1 MAGYGFGAKV
11 KLTVDRSRK
20 AEFNK
25 QISDMVGQIKV
36 SNKFTV
42 LQKDMDRVRR
52 EAQAMLNSNPLT
64 LKVNKIDCSAAVND
78 VKRQLQ
84 TMLSALSV
92 SNGVNITGLKDFIGT
107 DGMDA
112 AMRNTADA
120 ANAAIAKMNEAQS
133 ATARLSGQMEVLN
146 TIAKSVASTYKRGTS
161 GSGMIADEAE
171 VQRITAAYNTWIQKV
186 REAQATRSGD
196 IEALQREGLAIQRNI
211 TALQNKQT
219 EERRAQAAAEKAARA
234 AESAAERAAAAN
246 ESEVASLKQVSSLQE
261 RMARFL
267 RSNSRVSVS
276 DFGTQ
281 IRTMLMELNSGS
293 TITTER
299 LREMEGV
306 FVNIRS
312 QALQT
317 GVVGRTV
324 FDSLRRAYEK
334 FGGWMLITRSL
345 TAAIHT
351 IKNMISSVREIDGAL
366 TQLKI
371 VTGATDEQLTAFL
384 QNATALAKDL
394 GQSIKDVLG
403 SIETFSRLGYNLVD
417 ASELA
422 EYATILSNVAAVDT
436 AEATTGLTSI
446 IKGYNMNVAEAEHV
460 ADVLVQVGQKY
471 AVSASEMMEAYEKS
485 GAALNAANTS
495 FEKSAGLIAAAN
507 ASVQNASTVGTAL
520 KTVSARIRGAKSDL
534 EALGEET
541 HDLAQGF
548 SKYAEEIKALT
559 GFDIMVEGT
568 TDTYKDIY
576 DIFEGIAK
584 VWDKLSDT
592 QQARVSEILGG
603 TRQLQVISSILG
615 NWKDAAGAYSDAMT
629 SAGTATQANA
639 TYMESINGKIG
650 TFNATF
656 QELSTNIF
664 SSGLVEFFVELGTAI
679 LSALNALAKINLLLP
694 AIISMV
700 VAINGIRA
708 GLAAMRSA
716 TAAAETASTINTI
729 VAKLVAEK
737 TATDALAVSIANLT
751 IAEKAELATKIQA
764 AVVSGSLTAAQGEQI
779 LTTLGLA
786 GAEGT
791 LTGANVTLAASFK
804 ALMASIPVWG
814 WIALGITAVI
824 TAVTALANGYKSSEE
839 RLAELNEEHNELIR
853 SVRTAES
860 EFRSLRDSADD
871 VIPRFA
877 ELAKGVNQFGE
888 NVSLTDEEYQEF
900 LSLNNRIAEM
910 FPELNL
916 GMDSNGNAMLALSYS
931 ADTLTDSLYALVEAQ
946 RQAAAAEIAEKI
958 PEELENIKAAEK
970 EYEKQIRRAKDVKD
984 EWKDVYDDIVNQDLP
999 TNIGRYSTLE
1009 AGQQAALDFIEKAQ
1023 RLGMHGNVMVDDQRT
1038 TNNGYVFTVEWNY
1051 DAISLQN
1058 AKNALDSIIA
1068 GQDSVINNYEN
1079 LINARWEGLNNIVSY
1094 WAETNFLYN
1103 DLNGQ
1108 MRNIAKTMI
1117 SGIDFASLGL
1127 DTEEKVHNYV
1137 EDYILRPLFLA
1148 SPEVKTAFENLFDLQ
1163 GSLKNGDI
1171 TPEDFQEQVKQMFDG
1186 LYESVDADKQDD
1198 FVKAFV
1204 AGFNAMGIAGDDFNS
1219 VVEGIANNWGTV
1231 TGAMSGD
1238 NTLSNV
1244 SDLAEGISELQKAYS
1259 LLETAQKEM
1268 LNGGLSAD
1276 TIASLADATDDYL
1289 DYLYE
1294 ENGVV
1299 KLNTEAWK
1307 ENANAK
1313 MQSSMADIQNEIDL
1327 LNERNAALAET
1338 LEVYQ
1343 TNKHAS
1349 AGDSSMTA
1357 VWDDKIR
1364 EVNEEIE
1371 ANTIAI
1377 GVNQAKL
1384 ALYSALYGNITGDL
1398 DAYTA
1403 ALRNFSNIASTIDSV
1418 SNSFQTLADLQA
1430 EVADGF
1436 TLSLDKALE
1445 FAKVYPEILNNA
1457 QVSADGQIILNQDV
1471 VNSFLQGKKAEL
1483 DAQIDAQI
1491 AELEADK
1498 LVLQAKMEAAQAQLE
1513 LAKNVG
1519 EGEGQVAKGVAEYR
1533 IRASNEMVQALID
1546 NGIDEAEAFKL
1557 AAQAMSL
1564 NAEEFDRVAKEV
1576 CTDVDGNFNNA
1587 AYNAA
1592 MGIYENMERAKTDI
1606 NSVTKQAHEAAKAV
1620 SGIGKGVVSGVVGK
1634 MLGSGGGKNRKGIET
1649 NVTSGEFNGFDYDF
1663 DFKGASL
1670 DDFITQVELDISSY
1684 EKAISQIDGQIAAL
1698 KALKDLP
1705 LKTFESTGK
1714 NTSGSSPNASEVEE
1728 YIASIDEYRE
1738 AIERLRKAQENVSN
1752 LETQIE
1758 DAGSYEKKIE
1768 LQKQLIEAYKEEQAA
1783 LHNLNNQRD
1792 STIASSIDYLREL
1805 GFAVEYNAD
1814 TNELWISNLEHL
1826 NELQADSKG
1835 KYKSMQEA
1843 TNALRKETES
1853 LINSIEDLNEANR
1866 EGSATWLEVRDRI
1879 YETMIA
1885 MHENAIKANE
1895 NSITLTENR
1904 MDKAM
1909 DDGFIQG
1916 VSGYSNDIVS
1926 FYRQMQEAVHSEAE
1940 IYRAWGYAEN
1950 SDEITKLSEL
1960 WWQYEKDIND
1970 VRDRV
1975 VDNLLDMA
1983 KASSDLVDK
1992 MQDVDKTL
2000 HDAAEEYAANG
2011 GFISVDSLQAIYDLG
2026 PQYLQYLEDENGLLV
2041 INEDRINAVIAA
2053 KTEQLALDTAMSY
2066 VERLRLAALGE
2077 SNENLDMLCFA
2088 TTNATNATWGLV
2100 YAQLEQMRLA
2110 VELSDSQYNAALH
2123 NIQAIQS
2130 LAKNAIAGIGRTADS
2145 AKSSLEDLKKEL
2157 EQMQDGVDGI
2167 IKYVMDMLKHR
2178 IQQQIDAL
2186 NEMKKAYADII
2197 SLRKEALDAAKEE
2210 ADYEDK
2216 VAEQIQKI
2224 AKLQER
2230 INALS
2235 LDDSRDAQAQ
2245 KIKLEEE
2252 MSDLQKELADTQ
2264 ADYARD
2270 AQKDALDSMQE
2281 EYEKQ
2286 KDDEIAV
2293 LEETISSYQKLYD
2306 MAISYINQNWR
2317 TLYQELID
2325 WNYEYGSVLNSEIT
2339 DAWAQCE
2346 AAAQRYGTSV
2356 QAMLAGLKAEI
2367 ASVTSQL
2374 ASISNG
2380 SYSIDGGG
2388 TNKPIVVSPSTGDT
2402 NVKNED
2408 MVRAI
2413 VGRMKRLGA
2422 QWSTLNPKETND
2434 KLHKQAAVEAAK
2446 LDQYGVHATFRGS
2459 DGTWWITRDDLN
2471 PSNVG
2476 RMLHNCYHEGGF
2488 VDEKIPLGRR
2498 EVPAILEKG
2507 ELVLDGP
2514 KQKGLYRMID
2524 FTTALSEKLGAAFGS
2539 GGIASLLHTFKSG
2552 PDETHAPLPSV
2563 TNNQNEAI
2571 HFGDVYIYG
2580 ANEDTAKQHR
2590 EINRQFTN
2598 EVLANLHIKR

>member
-120 ANAAIAKMNEAQS
+120 ANAAVAKMNEAQA

-146 TIAKSVASTYKRGTS
+146 TIAKSVASTYKRGTT
-161 GSGMIADEAE
+161 GSGMIADEVE

-196 IEALQREGLAIQRNI
+196 IEALQQEGLAIQRNI

-293 TITTER
+293 TITTDR
-299 LREMEGV
+299 LREMEGA

-351 IKNMISSVREIDGAL
+351 IKNMVSSVREIDGAL

-708 GLAAMRSA
+708 GLTAMRSA

-737 TATDALAVSIANLT
+737 AATDALTVSIANLT

-764 AVVSGSLTAAQGEQI
+764 AVASGSLTAAQGEQI

-853 SVRTAES
+853 SVRTVES

-888 NVSLTDEEYQEF
+888 NVSLTDDEYQEF

-958 PEELENIKAAEK
+958 PDELENIKAAEK
-970 EYEKQIRRAKDVKD
+970 EYEKQIKRAKEAKN

-1009 AGQQAALDFIEKAQ
+1009 AGQQAALDFIEMAQ

-1058 AKNALDSIIA
+1058 AKDALDSIIA

-1079 LINARWEGLNNIVSY
+1079 LIDARWEGLNNIVSY

-1219 VVEGIANNWGTV
+1219 VVEGIADNWGTV
-1231 TGAMSGD
+1231 TGAMSGG
-1238 NTLSNV
+1238 NALSNV

-1268 LNGGLSAD
+1268 LDGGLSAD
-1276 TIASLADATDDYL
+1276 TVASLADATDDYL

-1357 VWDDKIR
+1357 VWDNKIR

-1403 ALRNFSNIASTIDSV
+1403 ALKNFSNIASTIDSV

-1457 QVSADGQIILNQDV
+1457 QVSADGQIILNEDV
-1471 VNSFLQGKKAEL
+1471 VNSFLKGKKAEL

-1498 LVLQAKMEAAQAQLE
+1498 AVLQAKMEAAQAQLD

-1519 EGEGQVAKGVAEYR
+1519 EGEGQIAKELAEYR
-1533 IRASNEMVQALID
+1533 INAGNAVAQAMID
-1546 NGIDEAEAFKL
+1546 AGIDEATAFKL
-1557 AAQAMSL
+1557 AAAAMAQ
-1564 NAEEFDRVAKEV
+1564 NAEEFDRVAMEV
-1576 CTDVDGNFNNA
+1576 CTDVNGNFNEA
-1587 AYNAA
+1587 AFDLAQTMYKNLT
-1592 MGIYENMERAKTDI
+1592 NVKTDLA
-1606 NSVTKQAHEAAKAV
+1606 SVARQAHETAKAIAGVSSGSV
-1620 SGIGKGVVSGVVGK
+1620 SGSSAVQG
-1634 MLGSGGGKNRKGIET
+1634 GSGGGTGSSGIKL
-1649 NVTSGEFNGFDYDF
+1649 NLTSGSFEGTEYTYTA
-1663 DFKGASL
+1663 KESGL
-1670 DDFITQVELDISSY
+1670 EDFISKIELDISTY
-1684 EKAISQIDGQIAAL
+1684 KDAISQIDGQIAAL
-1698 KALKDLP
+1698 QALKNLP
-1705 LKTFESTGK
+1705 LNTFRSDRSG
-1714 NTSGSSPNASEVEE
+1714 GSSSGNSSDVEE

-1752 LETQIE
+1752 LEAQIE

-1792 STIASSIDYLREL
+1792 STIASSIEYLRDL
-1805 GFAVEYNAD
+1805 GFSVEYNAD
-1814 TNELWISNLEHL
+1814 TNELWIDNLEHL

-2110 VELSDSQYNAALH
+2110 GELSDSQYNAALH

>member
-120 ANAAIAKMNEAQS
+120 ANAAVAKMNEAQA

-146 TIAKSVASTYKRGTS
+146 TIAKSVASTYKRGTT
-161 GSGMIADEAE
+161 GSGMIADEVE

-196 IEALQREGLAIQRNI
+196 IEALQQEGLAIQRNI

-299 LREMEGV
+299 LREMEGA

-351 IKNMISSVREIDGAL
+351 IKNMVSSVREIDGAL

-708 GLAAMRSA
+708 GLTAMRSA

-737 TATDALAVSIANLT
+737 AATDALTVSIANLT

-764 AVVSGSLTAAQGEQI
+764 AVASGSLTAAQGEQI

-853 SVRTAES
+853 SVRTVES

-888 NVSLTDEEYQEF
+888 NVSLTDDEYQEF

-958 PEELENIKAAEK
+958 PDELENIKAAEK
-970 EYEKQIRRAKDVKD
+970 EYEKQIKRAKEAKN

-1009 AGQQAALDFIEKAQ
+1009 AGQQAALDFIEMAQ

-1058 AKNALDSIIA
+1058 AKDALDSIIA

-1079 LINARWEGLNNIVSY
+1079 LIDARWEGLNNIVSY

-1219 VVEGIANNWGTV
+1219 VVEGIADNWGTV
-1231 TGAMSGD
+1231 TGAMSGG
-1238 NTLSNV
+1238 NALSNV

-1268 LNGGLSAD
+1268 LDGGLSAD
-1276 TIASLADATDDYL
+1276 TVASLADATDDYL

-1357 VWDDKIR
+1357 VWDNKIR

-1403 ALRNFSNIASTIDSV
+1403 ALKNFSNIASTIDSV

-1457 QVSADGQIILNQDV
+1457 QVSADGQIILNEDV
-1471 VNSFLQGKKAEL
+1471 VNSFLKGKKAEL

-1498 LVLQAKMEAAQAQLE
+1498 AVLQAKMEAAQAQLD

-1519 EGEGQVAKGVAEYR
+1519 EGEGQIAKELAEYR
-1533 IRASNEMVQALID
+1533 INAGNAVAQAMID
-1546 NGIDEAEAFKL
+1546 AGIDEATAFKL
-1557 AAQAMSL
+1557 AAAAMAQ
-1564 NAEEFDRVAKEV
+1564 NAEEFDRVAMEV
-1576 CTDVDGNFNNA
+1576 CTDVNGNFNEA
-1587 AYNAA
+1587 AFDLAQTMYKNLT
-1592 MGIYENMERAKTDI
+1592 NVKTDLA
-1606 NSVTKQAHEAAKAV
+1606 SVARQAHETAKAIAGVSSGSV
-1620 SGIGKGVVSGVVGK
+1620 SGSSAVQG
-1634 MLGSGGGKNRKGIET
+1634 GSGGGTGSSGIKL
-1649 NVTSGEFNGFDYDF
+1649 NLTSGSFEGTEYTYTA
-1663 DFKGASL
+1663 KESGL
-1670 DDFITQVELDISSY
+1670 EDFISKIELDISTY
-1684 EKAISQIDGQIAAL
+1684 KDAISQIDGQIAAL
-1698 KALKDLP
+1698 QALKNLP
-1705 LKTFESTGK
+1705 LNTFRSDRSG
-1714 NTSGSSPNASEVEE
+1714 GSSSGNSSDVEE

-1752 LETQIE
+1752 LEAQIE

-1792 STIASSIDYLREL
+1792 STIASSIEYLRDL
-1805 GFAVEYNAD
+1805 GFSVEYNAD
-1814 TNELWISNLEHL
+1814 TNELWIDNLEHL

-2110 VELSDSQYNAALH
+2110 GELSDSQYNAALH

>member
-120 ANAAIAKMNEAQS
+120 ANAAVAKMNEAQA

-146 TIAKSVASTYKRGTS
+146 TIAKSVASTYKRGTT
-161 GSGMIADEAE
+161 GSGMIADEVE

-196 IEALQREGLAIQRNI
+196 IEALQQEGLAIQRNI

-299 LREMEGV
+299 LREMEGA

-351 IKNMISSVREIDGAL
+351 IKNMVSSVREIDGAL

-708 GLAAMRSA
+708 GLTAMRSA

-737 TATDALAVSIANLT
+737 AATDALTVSIANLT

-764 AVVSGSLTAAQGEQI
+764 AVASGSLTAAQGEQI

-853 SVRTAES
+853 SVRTVES

-888 NVSLTDEEYQEF
+888 NVSLTDDEYQEF

-958 PEELENIKAAEK
+958 PDELENIKAAEK
-970 EYEKQIRRAKDVKD
+970 EYEKQIKRAKEAKN

-1009 AGQQAALDFIEKAQ
+1009 AGQQAALDFIEMAQ

-1051 DAISLQN
+1051 DTISLQN
-1058 AKNALDSIIA
+1058 AKDALDSIIA

-1079 LINARWEGLNNIVSY
+1079 LIDARWEGLNNIVSY

-1219 VVEGIANNWGTV
+1219 VVEGIADNWGTV
-1231 TGAMSGD
+1231 TGAMSGG
-1238 NTLSNV
+1238 NALSNV

-1268 LNGGLSAD
+1268 LDGGLSAD
-1276 TIASLADATDDYL
+1276 TVASLADATDDYL

-1357 VWDDKIR
+1357 VWDNKIR

-1403 ALRNFSNIASTIDSV
+1403 ALKNFSNIASTIDSV

-1457 QVSADGQIILNQDV
+1457 QVSADGQIILNEDV
-1471 VNSFLQGKKAEL
+1471 VNSFLKGKKAEL

-1498 LVLQAKMEAAQAQLE
+1498 AVLQAKMEAAQAQLD

-1519 EGEGQVAKGVAEYR
+1519 EGEGQIAKELAEYR
-1533 IRASNEMVQALID
+1533 INAGNAVAQAMID
-1546 NGIDEAEAFKL
+1546 AGIDEATAFKL
-1557 AAQAMSL
+1557 AAAAMAQ
-1564 NAEEFDRVAKEV
+1564 NAEEFDRVAMEV
-1576 CTDVDGNFNNA
+1576 CTDVNGNFNEA
-1587 AYNAA
+1587 AFDLAQTMYKNLT
-1592 MGIYENMERAKTDI
+1592 NVKTDLA
-1606 NSVTKQAHEAAKAV
+1606 SVARQAHETAKAIAGVSSGSV
-1620 SGIGKGVVSGVVGK
+1620 SGSSAVQG
-1634 MLGSGGGKNRKGIET
+1634 GSGGGTGSSGIKL
-1649 NVTSGEFNGFDYDF
+1649 NLTSGSFEGTEYTYTA
-1663 DFKGASL
+1663 KESGL
-1670 DDFITQVELDISSY
+1670 EDFISKIELDISTY
-1684 EKAISQIDGQIAAL
+1684 KDAISQIDGQIAAL
-1698 KALKDLP
+1698 QALKNLP
-1705 LKTFESTGK
+1705 LNTFRSDRSG
-1714 NTSGSSPNASEVEE
+1714 GSSSGNSSDVEE

-1752 LETQIE
+1752 LEAQIE

-1792 STIASSIDYLREL
+1792 STIASSIEYLRDL
-1805 GFAVEYNAD
+1805 GFSVEYNAD
-1814 TNELWISNLEHL
+1814 TNELWIDNLEHL

-2110 VELSDSQYNAALH
+2110 GELSDSQYNAALH

-2197 SLRKEALDAAKEE
+2197 SLRKEALDATKEE

-2507 ELVLDGP
+2507 ELVLDGQ

-2524 FTTALSEKLGAAFGS
+2524 FTTALSEKLGTAFGS

>member
-120 ANAAIAKMNEAQS
+120 ANAAVAKMNEAQA

-146 TIAKSVASTYKRGTS
+146 TIAKSVASTYKRGTT
-161 GSGMIADEAE
+161 GSGMIADEVE

-196 IEALQREGLAIQRNI
+196 IEALQQEGLAIQRNI

-299 LREMEGV
+299 LREMEGA

-351 IKNMISSVREIDGAL
+351 IKNMVSSVREIDGAL

-584 VWDKLSDT
+584 VWGKLSDT

-708 GLAAMRSA
+708 GLTAMRSA

-737 TATDALAVSIANLT
+737 AATDALAVSIANLT

-860 EFRSLRDSADD
+860 EFRSLRDSADE

-931 ADTLTDSLYALVEAQ
+931 ADTLTESLYALVEAQ
-946 RQAAAAEIAEKI
+946 RQAAAAEIAKKI
-958 PEELENIKAAEK
+958 PAELENIEAAEEEYK
-970 EYEKQIRRAKDVKD
+970 EQIRRAKDVKK
-984 EWKDVYDDIVNQDLP
+984 EWEDVYDGIVNQDLP

-1023 RLGMHGNVMVDDQRT
+1023 RLGMHGDVMVDSQST

-1058 AKNALDSIIA
+1058 AKAALDSIIA

-1079 LINARWEGLNNIVSY
+1079 LIDARWEGLNNIVSY

-1219 VVEGIANNWGTV
+1219 VVEGIADNWGTV
-1231 TGAMSGD
+1231 TGAMSGG
-1238 NTLSNV
+1238 NALSNV

-1268 LNGGLSAD
+1268 LDGGLSAD

-1357 VWDDKIR
+1357 VWDNKIR

-1403 ALRNFSNIASTIDSV
+1403 ALKNFSNIASTIDSV

-1457 QVSADGQIILNQDV
+1457 QVSADGQIILNEDV
-1471 VNSFLQGKKAEL
+1471 VNSFLKGKKAEL

-1498 LVLQAKMEAAQAQLE
+1498 AVLQAKMEAAQAQLD

-1519 EGEGQVAKGVAEYR
+1519 EGEGQIAKELAEYR
-1533 IRASNEMVQALID
+1533 INAGNAVAQAMID
-1546 NGIDEAEAFKL
+1546 AGIDEATAFKL
-1557 AAQAMSL
+1557 AAAAMAQ
-1564 NAEEFDRVAKEV
+1564 NAEEFDRVAMEV
-1576 CTDVDGNFNNA
+1576 CTDVNGNFNEA
-1587 AYNAA
+1587 AFDLAQTMYKNLT
-1592 MGIYENMERAKTDI
+1592 NVKTDLA
-1606 NSVTKQAHEAAKAV
+1606 SVARQAHETAKAIAGVSSGSV
-1620 SGIGKGVVSGVVGK
+1620 SGSSAVQG
-1634 MLGSGGGKNRKGIET
+1634 GSGGGTGSSGIKL
-1649 NVTSGEFNGFDYDF
+1649 NLTSGSFEGTEYTYTA
-1663 DFKGASL
+1663 KESGL
-1670 DDFITQVELDISSY
+1670 EDFISKIELDISTY
-1684 EKAISQIDGQIAAL
+1684 KDAISQIDGQIAAL
-1698 KALKDLP
+1698 QALKNLP
-1705 LKTFESTGK
+1705 LNTFRSDRSG
-1714 NTSGSSPNASEVEE
+1714 GSSSGNSSDVEE

-1752 LETQIE
+1752 LEAQIE

-1792 STIASSIDYLREL
+1792 STIASSIEYLRDL

-1814 TNELWISNLEHL
+1814 TNELWIDNLEHL

-2110 VELSDSQYNAALH
+2110 GELSDSQYNAALH

>member
-120 ANAAIAKMNEAQS
+120 ANAAVAKMNEAQA

-146 TIAKSVASTYKRGTS
+146 TIAKSVASTYKRGTT
-161 GSGMIADEAE
+161 GSGMIADEVE

-196 IEALQREGLAIQRNI
+196 IEALQQEGLAIQRNI

-299 LREMEGV
+299 LREMEGA

-312 QALQT
+312 QTLQT

-351 IKNMISSVREIDGAL
+351 IKNMVSSVREIDGAL

-708 GLAAMRSA
+708 GLTAMRSA

-737 TATDALAVSIANLT
+737 AATDALTVSIANLT

-764 AVVSGSLTAAQGEQI
+764 AVASGSLTAAQGEQI

-853 SVRTAES
+853 SVRTVES

-888 NVSLTDEEYQEF
+888 NVSLTDDEYQEF

-958 PEELENIKAAEK
+958 PDELENIKAAEK
-970 EYEKQIRRAKDVKD
+970 EYEKQIKRAKEAKN

-1009 AGQQAALDFIEKAQ
+1009 AGQQAALDFIEMAQ

-1058 AKNALDSIIA
+1058 AKDALDSIIA

-1079 LINARWEGLNNIVSY
+1079 LIDARWEGLNNIVSY

-1219 VVEGIANNWGTV
+1219 VVEGIADNWGTV
-1231 TGAMSGD
+1231 TGAMSGG
-1238 NTLSNV
+1238 NALSNV

-1268 LNGGLSAD
+1268 LDGGLSAD
-1276 TIASLADATDDYL
+1276 TVASLADATDDYL

-1357 VWDDKIR
+1357 VWDNKIR

-1403 ALRNFSNIASTIDSV
+1403 ALKNFSNIASTIDSV

-1457 QVSADGQIILNQDV
+1457 QVSADGQIILNEDV
-1471 VNSFLQGKKAEL
+1471 VNSFLKGKKAEL

-1498 LVLQAKMEAAQAQLE
+1498 AVLQAKMEAAQAQLD

-1519 EGEGQVAKGVAEYR
+1519 EGEGQIAKELAEYR
-1533 IRASNEMVQALID
+1533 INAGNAVAQAMID
-1546 NGIDEAEAFKL
+1546 AGIDEATAFKL
-1557 AAQAMSL
+1557 AAAAMAQ
-1564 NAEEFDRVAKEV
+1564 NAEEFDRVAMEV
-1576 CTDVDGNFNNA
+1576 CTDVNGNFNEA
-1587 AYNAA
+1587 AFDLAQTMYKNLT
-1592 MGIYENMERAKTDI
+1592 NVKTDLA
-1606 NSVTKQAHEAAKAV
+1606 SVARQAHETAKAIAGVSSGSV
-1620 SGIGKGVVSGVVGK
+1620 SGSSAVQG
-1634 MLGSGGGKNRKGIET
+1634 GSGGGTGSSGIKL
-1649 NVTSGEFNGFDYDF
+1649 NLTSGSFEGTEYTYTA
-1663 DFKGASL
+1663 KESGL
-1670 DDFITQVELDISSY
+1670 EDFISKIELDISTY
-1684 EKAISQIDGQIAAL
+1684 KDAISQIDGQIAAL
-1698 KALKDLP
+1698 QALKNLP
-1705 LKTFESTGK
+1705 LNTFRSDRSG
-1714 NTSGSSPNASEVEE
+1714 GSSSGNSSDVEE

-1752 LETQIE
+1752 LEAQIE

-1792 STIASSIDYLREL
+1792 STIASSIEYLRDL
-1805 GFAVEYNAD
+1805 GFSVEYNAD
-1814 TNELWISNLEHL
+1814 TNELWIDNLEHL

-2110 VELSDSQYNAALH
+2110 GELSDSQYNAALH

>member
-120 ANAAIAKMNEAQS
+120 ANAAVAKMNEAQA

-146 TIAKSVASTYKRGTS
+146 TIAKSVASTYKRGTT
-161 GSGMIADEAE
+161 GSGMIADEVE

-196 IEALQREGLAIQRNI
+196 IEALQQEGLAIQRNI

-299 LREMEGV
+299 LREMEGA

-351 IKNMISSVREIDGAL
+351 IKNMVSSVREIDGAL

-708 GLAAMRSA
+708 GLTAMRSA

-737 TATDALAVSIANLT
+737 AATDALTVSIANLT

-764 AVVSGSLTAAQGEQI
+764 AVASGSLTAAQGEQI

-853 SVRTAES
+853 SVRTVES

-888 NVSLTDEEYQEF
+888 NVSLTDDEYQEF

-958 PEELENIKAAEK
+958 PDELENIKAAEK
-970 EYEKQIRRAKDVKD
+970 EYEKQIKRAKEAKN

-1009 AGQQAALDFIEKAQ
+1009 AGQQAALDFIEMAQ

-1058 AKNALDSIIA
+1058 AKDALDSIIA

-1079 LINARWEGLNNIVSY
+1079 LIDARWEGLNNIVSY

-1204 AGFNAMGIAGDDFNS
+1204 AGFNAMDIAGDDFNS
-1219 VVEGIANNWGTV
+1219 VVEGIADNWGTV
-1231 TGAMSGD
+1231 TGAMSGG
-1238 NTLSNV
+1238 NALSNV

-1268 LNGGLSAD
+1268 LDGGLSAD
-1276 TIASLADATDDYL
+1276 TVASLADATDDYL

-1357 VWDDKIR
+1357 VWDNKIR

-1403 ALRNFSNIASTIDSV
+1403 ALKNFSNIASTIDSV

-1457 QVSADGQIILNQDV
+1457 QVSADGQIILNEDV
-1471 VNSFLQGKKAEL
+1471 VNSFLKGKKAEL

-1498 LVLQAKMEAAQAQLE
+1498 AVLQAKMEAAQAQLD

-1519 EGEGQVAKGVAEYR
+1519 EGEGQIAKELAEYR
-1533 IRASNEMVQALID
+1533 INAGNAVAQAMID
-1546 NGIDEAEAFKL
+1546 AGIDEATAFKL
-1557 AAQAMSL
+1557 AAAAMAQ
-1564 NAEEFDRVAKEV
+1564 NAEEFDRVAMEV
-1576 CTDVDGNFNNA
+1576 CTDVNGNFNEA
-1587 AYNAA
+1587 AFDLAQTMYKNLT
-1592 MGIYENMERAKTDI
+1592 NVKTDLA
-1606 NSVTKQAHEAAKAV
+1606 SVARQAHETAKAIAGVSSGSV
-1620 SGIGKGVVSGVVGK
+1620 SGSSAVQG
-1634 MLGSGGGKNRKGIET
+1634 GSGGGTGSSGIKL
-1649 NVTSGEFNGFDYDF
+1649 NLTSGSFEGTEYTYTA
-1663 DFKGASL
+1663 KESGL
-1670 DDFITQVELDISSY
+1670 EDFISKIELDISTY
-1684 EKAISQIDGQIAAL
+1684 KDAISQIDGQIAAL
-1698 KALKDLP
+1698 QALKNLP
-1705 LKTFESTGK
+1705 LNTFRSDRSG
-1714 NTSGSSPNASEVEE
+1714 GSSSGNSSDVEE

-1752 LETQIE
+1752 LEAQIE

-1792 STIASSIDYLREL
+1792 STIASSIEYLRDL
-1805 GFAVEYNAD
+1805 GFSVEYNAD
-1814 TNELWISNLEHL
+1814 TNELWIDNLEHL

-2110 VELSDSQYNAALH
+2110 GELSDSQYNAALH

>member
-120 ANAAIAKMNEAQS
+120 ANAAVAKMNEAQA

-146 TIAKSVASTYKRGTS
+146 TIAKSVASTYKRGTT
-161 GSGMIADEAE
+161 GSGMIADEVE

-196 IEALQREGLAIQRNI
+196 IEALQQEGLAIQRNI

-299 LREMEGV
+299 LREMEGA

-351 IKNMISSVREIDGAL
+351 IKNMVSSVREIDGAL

-679 LSALNALAKINLLLP
+679 LP

-708 GLAAMRSA
+708 GLTAMRSA

-737 TATDALAVSIANLT
+737 AATDALTVSIANLT

-764 AVVSGSLTAAQGEQI
+764 AVASGSLTAAQGEQI

-853 SVRTAES
+853 SVRTVES

-888 NVSLTDEEYQEF
+888 NVSLTDDEYQEF

-958 PEELENIKAAEK
+958 PDELENIKAAEK
-970 EYEKQIRRAKDVKD
+970 EYEKQIKRAKEAKN

-1009 AGQQAALDFIEKAQ
+1009 AGQQAALDFIEMAQ

-1058 AKNALDSIIA
+1058 AKDALDSIIA

-1079 LINARWEGLNNIVSY
+1079 LIDARWEGLNNIVSY

-1219 VVEGIANNWGTV
+1219 VVEGIADNWGTV
-1231 TGAMSGD
+1231 TGAMSGG
-1238 NTLSNV
+1238 NALSNV

-1268 LNGGLSAD
+1268 LDGGLSAD
-1276 TIASLADATDDYL
+1276 TVASLADATDDYL

-1357 VWDDKIR
+1357 VWDNKIR

-1403 ALRNFSNIASTIDSV
+1403 ALKNFSNIASTIDSV

-1457 QVSADGQIILNQDV
+1457 QVSADGQIILNEDV
-1471 VNSFLQGKKAEL
+1471 VNSFLKGKKAEL

-1498 LVLQAKMEAAQAQLE
+1498 AVLQAKMEAAQAQLD

-1519 EGEGQVAKGVAEYR
+1519 EGEGQIAKELAEYR
-1533 IRASNEMVQALID
+1533 INAGNAVAQAMID
-1546 NGIDEAEAFKL
+1546 AGIDEATAFKL
-1557 AAQAMSL
+1557 AAAAMAQ
-1564 NAEEFDRVAKEV
+1564 NAEEFDRVAMEV
-1576 CTDVDGNFNNA
+1576 CTDVNGNFNEA
-1587 AYNAA
+1587 AFDLAQTMYKNLT
-1592 MGIYENMERAKTDI
+1592 NVKTDLA
-1606 NSVTKQAHEAAKAV
+1606 SVARQAHETAKAIAGVSSGSV
-1620 SGIGKGVVSGVVGK
+1620 SGSSAVQG
-1634 MLGSGGGKNRKGIET
+1634 GSGGGTGSSGIKL
-1649 NVTSGEFNGFDYDF
+1649 NLTSGSFEGTEYTYTA
-1663 DFKGASL
+1663 KESGL
-1670 DDFITQVELDISSY
+1670 EDFISKIELDISTY
-1684 EKAISQIDGQIAAL
+1684 KDAISQIDGQIAAL
-1698 KALKDLP
+1698 QALKNLP
-1705 LKTFESTGK
+1705 LNTFRSDRSG
-1714 NTSGSSPNASEVEE
+1714 GSSSGNSSDVEE

-1752 LETQIE
+1752 LEAQIE

-1792 STIASSIDYLREL
+1792 STIASSIEYLRDL
-1805 GFAVEYNAD
+1805 GFSVEYNAD
-1814 TNELWISNLEHL
+1814 TNELWIDNLEHL

-2110 VELSDSQYNAALH
+2110 GELSDSQYNAALH

>member
-20 AEFNK
+20 SEFNK

-196 IEALQREGLAIQRNI
+196 IEALQQEGLAIQRNI

-246 ESEVASLKQVSSLQE
+246 ESEIASLKQVSSLQE

-276 DFGTQ
+276 DFGAQ

-299 LREMEGV
+299 LREMEGA

-351 IKNMISSVREIDGAL
+351 IKNMISSVREIDSAL

-384 QNATALAKDL
+384 QNATVLAKDL

-559 GFDIMVEGT
+559 GFDIMVDGT

-584 VWDKLSDT
+584 VWDNLSDT

-603 TRQLQVISSILG
+603 TRQLQVVSSILG

-708 GLAAMRSA
+708 GLSAMRSA

-737 TATDALAVSIANLT
+737 AATDALTVSIANLT

-1058 AKNALDSIIA
+1058 AKDALDSIIA

-1171 TPEDFQEQVKQMFDG
+1171 TQEDFQEQVKQMFDG

-1219 VVEGIANNWGTV
+1219 VVEGIANNWGAV

-1259 LLETAQKEM
+1259 LLATAQKDM

-1371 ANTIAI
+1371 TNTIAI

-1498 LVLQAKMEAAQAQLE
+1498 SVLQAKMEAAQAQLD

-1519 EGEGQVAKGVAEYR
+1519 EGEGQIAKELAEYR
-1533 IRASNEMVQALID
+1533 INAGNAVAQAMID
-1546 NGIDEAEAFKL
+1546 AGIDEATAFKL
-1557 AAQAMSL
+1557 AAAAMAQ
-1564 NAEEFDRVAKEV
+1564 NAEEFDRVAMEV
-1576 CTDVDGNFNNA
+1576 CTDVNGNFNQA
-1587 AYNAA
+1587 AYDLAQTMYN
-1592 MGIYENMERAKTDI
+1592 NLTNVKTDLA
-1606 NSVTKQAHEAAKAV
+1606 SVARQAHETAKAIAGVSSGSV
-1620 SGIGKGVVSGVVGK
+1620 SGSAAVQG
-1634 MLGSGGGKNRKGIET
+1634 GSGGGTGSGGIT
-1649 NVTSGEFNGFDYDF
+1649 LNLTSGS
-1663 DFKGASL
+1663 FKGTEYTYTAKESGL
-1670 DDFITQVELDISSY
+1670 EDFISEIELDISTY
-1684 EKAISQIDGQIAAL
+1684 KDAIAQIDGQIAAL
-1698 KALKDLP
+1698 QALKNLP
-1705 LKTFESTGK
+1705 LKTFKS
-1714 NTSGSSPNASEVEE
+1714 NTSGGNSSNTSEVEE

-1738 AIERLRKAQENVSN
+1738 AIERLRKAQESVSN
-1752 LETQIE
+1752 LESQIE

-1814 TNELWISNLEHL
+1814 TNELWIDNLEHL

-2110 VELSDSQYNAALH
+2110 GELSDSQYNAALH

-2286 KDDEIAV
+2286 KDDEIAI

-2388 TNKPIVVSPSTGDT
+2388 TNKPIVVSPSTGET

-2459 DGTWWITRDDLN
+2459 DGTWWISRDELN

-2476 RMLHNCYHEGGF
+2476 KKLHNCYHEGGF
-2488 VDEKIPLGRR
+2488 VDEQIPLGRR

-2507 ELVLDGP
+2507 ELVLDWP